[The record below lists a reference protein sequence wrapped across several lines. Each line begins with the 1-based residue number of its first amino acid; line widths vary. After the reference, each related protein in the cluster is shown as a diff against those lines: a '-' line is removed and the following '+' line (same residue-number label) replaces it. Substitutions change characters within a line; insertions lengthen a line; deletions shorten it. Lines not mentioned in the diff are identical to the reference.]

1 VPLPI
6 FSLLLR
12 DLGNGTGGGV
22 APVVVVLTSVRVRD
36 GWRRIRHIPKPNRKK
51 FVQRTTMEVT
61 VSAAEVS
68 YLFIGGA
75 APLFPLS
82 YCFVLTLPSSALS
95 LPLAWLVVSS
105 NLNNLE
111 TNSQVLDRQQ
121 DQLKQIIAG
130 QD

>member
-1 VPLPI
+1 
-6 FSLLLR
+6 
-12 DLGNGTGGGV
+12 
-22 APVVVVLTSVRVRD
+22 VL
-36 GWRRIRHIPKPNRKK
+36 
-51 FVQRTTMEVT
+51 
-61 VSAAEVS
+61 
-68 YLFIGGA
+68 
-75 APLFPLS
+75 
-82 YCFVLTLPSSALS
+82 LTLPSSALS

>member
-1 VPLPI
+1 MPLSI
-6 FSLLLR
+6 VSLLLR

-82 YCFVLTLPSSALS
+82 LLFRVINPAEQCTFVATRVARRVFQP
-95 LPLAWLVVSS
+95 
-105 NLNNLE
+105 E
-111 TNSQVLDRQQ
+111 
-121 DQLKQIIAG
+121 
-130 QD
+130 

>member
-1 VPLPI
+1 M
-6 FSLLLR
+6 
-12 DLGNGTGGGV
+12 
-22 APVVVVLTSVRVRD
+22 VVLTSVRVRD

-82 YCFVLTLPSSALS
+82 LLFRVNLAEQCTFVATRVARRVFQPEQFGNKFAGAGPSAGPTQADHRGAGLRSG
-95 LPLAWLVVSS
+95 
-105 NLNNLE
+105 
-111 TNSQVLDRQQ
+111 
-121 DQLKQIIAG
+121 IAML
-130 QD
+130 